1 MYNMAVTLQRVQNIE
16 QRIGFPSP
24 ENGFSDHL
32 ARALESPGEA
42 TLLSESPVVAPTLM
56 TIGNWLGLSDT
67 APAVGLVVPITG
79 EWGSGFGTRIDPFTG
94 ETRMHQGIDVSAP
107 EGTPIR
113 AVSEGVVSFAGSR
126 GGFGNLV
133 VIDHANG
140 LQSYYAH
147 QSVIGVAVGDQ
158 VAAGTE
164 IGAVGS
170 TGRSTG
176 PHLHFELRRD
186 GEPVDPAPYFGG
198 TR

>member
-1 MYNMAVTLQRVQNIE
+1 MNNMAVTLQRVQNIE
-16 QRIGFPSP
+16 QRIGFPSK

-32 ARALESPGEA
+32 ARALESPGETA
-42 TLLSESPVVAPTLM
+42 LLSESPAVAPTLM
-56 TIGNWLGLSDT
+56 TIGSWLGLSHSE
-67 APAVGLVVPITG
+67 PAVGLVAPITG
-79 EWGSGFGTRIDPFTG
+79 EWGSGFGMRSDPFTG
-94 ETRMHQGIDVSAP
+94 ESRMHQGIDVSAP
-107 EGTPIR
+107 EGTPIH

-133 VIDHANG
+133 IIDHSNG

-147 QSVIGVAVGDQ
+147 QSIIGVTVGDQ

-186 GEPVDPAPYFGG
+186 GEPVDPAPYLGG